1 MGVTQFGIPCRCVA
15 WCRSNQLTFLEREI
29 LYAGSRKALS
39 LVVAATLLVACDNA
53 GGDVANSVENFR
65 GGPGVTQDKIYLGVL
80 SDLSGPFASGGKNVT
95 EGNQLFVDEVN
106 ASGGICGRK
115 LELIVRD
122 HAFDTAKG
130 EKEYLSLEPEV
141 LGFVQLVGAQIVQ
154 SIEDDILH
162 QQVLTAPTSWK
173 SALLDNPYM
182 MVVGAT
188 YKVDVMNGIEYLLRQ
203 GLLSRGDTVGHL
215 VISDEN
221 EYGDDALAGS
231 TFAVG
236 QLGLNLAKAT
246 LKDADPDMSPG
257 IAALKQA
264 GVKAVVLSTNP
275 RQTASAVAAAAQLG
289 LAVPIIINNPGF
301 APELLQGQ
309 LAPVMERQVFV
320 LSSVAPFNADI
331 PGPRQ
336 VATSYQSAFPQG
348 TPSMAVNYGYLVGL
362 SFGSVLRRA
371 CERKDFSREGVLKAF
386 REVESVESGGMSVP
400 LRFSIT
406 GRPSATQTF
415 VLRPDSKVPGGLTIV
430 ANQFESEVS
439 RKAGR

>member
-1 MGVTQFGIPCRCVA
+1 MPMFDWARNHP
-15 WCRSNQLTFLEREI
+15 
-29 LYAGSRKALS
+29 RKVLP
-39 LVVAATLLVACDNA
+39 LVVTAALLVACSEV
-53 GGDVANSVENFR
+53 GGDSANSADYFR

-95 EGNQLFVDEVN
+95 EGNQLFVDKVN
-106 ASGGICGRK
+106 AAGGVCGRK
-115 LELIVRD
+115 VELIVRD
-122 HAFDTAKG
+122 HAFDVERGK
-130 EKEYLSLEPEV
+130 KEYLSLEPKV
-141 LGFVQLVGAQIVQ
+141 LGFVQIVGAQIAE

-162 QQVLTAPTSWK
+162 QQILTAPTSWK

-188 YKVDVMNGIEYLLRQ
+188 YKVDVMNGLEYLMRQ

-215 VISDEN
+215 HISDEN

-231 TFAVG
+231 SFAVG
-236 QLGLNLAKAT
+236 QLGLNLTTAA
-246 LKDADPDMSPG
+246 LKNTDPDMSPG

-264 GVKAVVLSTNP
+264 GAKSVILSTNP

-309 LAPVMERQVFV
+309 LATVMERQVFV
-320 LSSVAPFNADI
+320 LSSVAPFDAAID
-331 PGPRQ
+331 GPRQ
-336 VATSYQSAFPQG
+336 VAAAYRSAFPQG
-348 TPSMAVNYGYLVGL
+348 TPSMAVNYGHLVGL
-362 SFGSVLRRA
+362 SFGSVLKRA

-415 VLRPDSKVPGGLTIV
+415 VLRPNSKVPGGLTIV

-439 RKAGR
+439 KKAGR

>member
-1 MGVTQFGIPCRCVA
+1 MNPR
-15 WCRSNQLTFLEREI
+15 R
-29 LYAGSRKALS
+29 ALS
-39 LVVAATLLVACDNA
+39 LIVAAALLAACGKS
-53 GGDVANSVENFR
+53 GGDSVSPADHFR
-65 GGPGVTQDKIYLGVL
+65 GGPGVTQDKIRLGVL

-95 EGNQLFVDEVN
+95 EGNQLFVDKVN
-106 ASGGICGRK
+106 AQGGVCGRK
-115 LELIVRD
+115 VELVVRD
-122 HAFDTAKG
+122 HAFEVERGK
-130 EKEYLSLEPEV
+130 KEYLSLEPEV
-141 LGFVQLVGAQIVQ
+141 LGFIQLVGAQITQ
-154 SIEDDILH
+154 SIEDDVLH
-162 QQVLTAPTSWK
+162 QQVLTAPTSWN

-188 YKVDVMNGIEYLLRQ
+188 YKVDVMNGLEHLMRQ

-215 VISDEN
+215 RISDEK
-221 EYGDDALAGS
+221 EYGDDAVAGS
-231 TFAVG
+231 TFAVA
-236 QLGLNLAKAT
+236 QLGLNLTKAA
-246 LKDADPDMSPG
+246 LPDADPDMSPG

-264 GVKAVVLSTNP
+264 GAKALVLSTNP

-301 APELLQGQ
+301 APELMQGQ

-320 LSSVAPFNADI
+320 LSSVAPFDAAI

-336 VATSYQSAFPQG
+336 VATAYRSTFPRG

-362 SFGSVLRRA
+362 SFGSVLKRA

-415 VLRPDSKVPGGLTIV
+415 VLRPNSKVPGGLTIV

-439 RKAGR
+439 RRAGR

>member
-1 MGVTQFGIPCRCVA
+1 MNSA
-15 WCRSNQLTFLEREI
+15 E
-29 LYAGSRKALS
+29 
-39 LVVAATLLVACDNA
+39 LLH
-53 GGDVANSVENFR
+53 
-65 GGPGVTQDKIYLGVL
+65 GGPGVTQDKIFLGVL

-95 EGNQLFVDEVN
+95 EGNRLFVDEVN
-106 ASGGICGRK
+106 SRGGVCGRK
-115 LELIVRD
+115 VELIVRD
-122 HAFDTAKG
+122 HAFDAEKG
-130 EKEYLSLEPEV
+130 KKEYLSLEPEV
-141 LGFVQLVGAQIVQ
+141 LGFVQIVGAQITQ

-162 QQVLTAPTSWK
+162 QQVLTAPTSWN

-188 YKVDVMNGIEYLLRQ
+188 YKVDVMNGIEYLMRQ
-203 GLLSRGDTVGHL
+203 GLLRRGDAVGHL
-215 VISDEN
+215 YISDEK
-221 EYGDDALAGS
+221 EYGEDALAGS
-231 TFAVG
+231 SFAVK
-236 QLGLNLAKAT
+236 QLGLSLTQAA

-264 GVKAVVLSTNP
+264 GVKAIVLSTNP

-309 LAPVMERQVFV
+309 LAKVMEGQVFV
-320 LSSVAPFNADI
+320 LSSVAPFDAAI

-336 VATSYQSAFPQG
+336 IAAEYRSAFPQG

-362 SFGSVLRRA
+362 SFGSVLKRA

-386 REVESVESGGMSVP
+386 REVEGVESGGTSVP

-439 RKAGR
+439 KRAGR

>member
-1 MGVTQFGIPCRCVA
+1 MSINSRRV
-15 WCRSNQLTFLEREI
+15 LT
-29 LYAGSRKALS
+29 
-39 LVVAATLLVACDNA
+39 LVVAAALLAACGKS
-53 GGDVANSVENFR
+53 GGDTANSAGRFR
-65 GGPGVTQDKIYLGVL
+65 GGPGVTEDKIYLGVL

-95 EGNQLFVDEVN
+95 EGNKLFVNEVN
-106 ASGGICGRK
+106 SGGGICGRK
-115 LELIVRD
+115 VELIVRD
-122 HAFDTAKG
+122 HAFDLEKG
-130 EKEYLSLEPEV
+130 KKEYLALEPEV
-141 LGFVQLVGAQIVQ
+141 LGFVQLVGAQITQ
-154 SIEDDILH
+154 LIEDDILH
-162 QQVLTAPTSWK
+162 QQVLTAPTSWN

-188 YKVDVMNGIEYLLRQ
+188 YKVDVMNGIEYLMRQ

-215 VISDEN
+215 HIGDEK

-231 TFAVG
+231 SFAVK
-236 QLGLNLAKAT
+236 QLGLNLEKAT
-246 LKDADPDMSPG
+246 LREADPDMSPG

-264 GVKAVVLSTNP
+264 GVKALILSTNP

-320 LSSVAPFNADI
+320 LSSVAPFDAAI
-331 PGPRQ
+331 AGPRQ
-336 VATSYQSAFPQG
+336 VAAAYRSAFPKG
-348 TPSMAVNYGYLVGL
+348 SPSMAVNYGYLVGL

-371 CERKDFSREGVLKAF
+371 CEHKDFSREGVLKAF

-430 ANQFESEVS
+430 EKQFESDVS
-439 RKAGR
+439 RRAGR